1 MQKYENGHFYK
12 IFRPFLS
19 SACMQNVFYKEYRSI
34 WNLQKKSLAGG
45 EGFLFEYGNRKK
57 NDKTMLKKPGSLKT
71 KQKLAGGTEL
81 KVACRENLYDVL
93 FLQNTK

>member
-1 MQKYENGHFYK
+1 LE
-12 IFRPFLS
+12 S
-19 SACMQNVFYKEYRSI
+19 S
-34 WNLQKKSLAGG
+34 KKSLVGG
-45 EGFLFEYGNRKK
+45 EGFLLEYDNRKK

>member
-1 MQKYENGHFYK
+1 MRMATFTRFLGLFSPVLACKMCSIKNIAPLE
-12 IFRPFLS
+12 IF
-19 SACMQNVFYKEYRSI
+19 K
-34 WNLQKKSLAGG
+34 KKSLAGD
-45 EGFLFEYGNRKK
+45 EGFSLEYGNRKK